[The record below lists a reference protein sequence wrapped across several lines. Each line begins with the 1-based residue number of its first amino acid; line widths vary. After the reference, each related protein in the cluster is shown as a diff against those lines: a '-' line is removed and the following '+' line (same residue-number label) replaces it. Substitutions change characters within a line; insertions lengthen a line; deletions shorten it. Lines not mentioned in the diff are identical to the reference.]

1 MHLEYLEHQLPD
13 YPFEPGV
20 DTPFVEELV
29 ADFGDVH
36 ILDEIKMFR
45 WYSRSLALPTTR
57 CTVGVSDLSSRQHLD
72 NVAPSEWSSPLT

>member
-1 MHLEYLEHQLPD
+1 MQAKAILEYLEHQLPD

-45 WYSRSLALPTTR
+45 WYHDNKLTHQHPRAALR
-57 CTVGVSDLSSRQHLD
+57 R
-72 NVAPSEWSSPLT
+72 WLTHARRTQRW